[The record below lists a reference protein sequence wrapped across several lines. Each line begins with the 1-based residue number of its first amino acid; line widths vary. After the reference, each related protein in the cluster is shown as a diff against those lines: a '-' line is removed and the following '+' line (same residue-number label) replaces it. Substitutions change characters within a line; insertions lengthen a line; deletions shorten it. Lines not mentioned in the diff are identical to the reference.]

1 MRLPPG
7 YEFSV
12 DDLLLG
18 RGTGEDAEVWMSVR
32 TEAGDLRVITS
43 GLGGA
48 DAEDTWTTRAEVAD
62 VGPVRLDGV
71 RVPCHLQVG
80 ECVSHHMS
88 ALLQD
93 AESGSNYVV
102 WATGA
107 DLRGFWLGGDA
118 PTPLAELPCPVAGEG
133 GCGLPVSP
141 IFADGQWS
149 RGVVQVMR
157 IQVPGRRDLLLVAQG
172 SGGDFDGP
180 GPKGT
185 IYEFRRAGEH
195 PVPIARVELPGADS
209 GLEGGNRII
218 QASLDPVAR
227 RLVYITRFRDGG
239 LNDLVEIP
247 LGPCLYRPG
256 ALCQPDVVRRI
267 SNYAPFLES
276 WVNYLLSARPAGGFL
291 LFRTAWSLR
300 DGAEEL
306 VLKLER
312 LSGGTVPEAR
322 TLRRFPRVVQGNA
335 YGNIGMALSPSPFGN
350 GRLAVFMRDPEG
362 RGDDTWLG
370 RLEIQAGEDLDVT
383 HTRLDAPEVLSEDS
397 AVCEA
402 LPGDDDADGDGVPN
416 RADNCPTVVNGAQVD
431 TDFNQVG
438 DACDADADAD
448 GIHDAEDNCP
458 DVPNPLQRD
467 ADGDGT
473 GDVCQGG

>member
-335 YGNIGMALSPSPFGN
+335 YGNIGMALSRVLYEEVMFDPDEVTSIDWESYPIAESP
-350 GRLAVFMRDPEG
+350 DTPEAIDVVLINRPDKPAMG
-362 RGDDTWLG
+362 
-370 RLEIQAGEDLDVT
+370 AGEPS
-383 HTRLDAPEVLSEDS
+383 TRPVSGAIANAFYDATGVRMRTAPMTPARVK
-397 AVCEA
+397 AA
-402 LPGDDDADGDGVPN
+402 LRKG
-416 RADNCPTVVNGAQVD
+416 
-431 TDFNQVG
+431 
-438 DACDADADAD
+438 
-448 GIHDAEDNCP
+448 
-458 DVPNPLQRD
+458 
-467 ADGDGT
+467 
-473 GDVCQGG
+473 